1 MKRLLKYIIV
11 IGCFIVFTN
20 EGKPQDCYYVAVTF
34 ENGET
39 HYISS
44 NTVKKQGELMEIIE
58 YNRGKQEFIDEYC
71 EWERTVR

>member
-1 MKRLLKYIIV
+1 MKRLLMYIIV
-11 IGCFIVFTN
+11 IGCFFVFTN

-44 NTVKKQGELMEIIE
+44 KIVKKQGELMDVIE
-58 YNRGKQEFIDEYC
+58 YNRDKQKTIAEYL